1 MRKFRFHNTNRKRF
15 FLLMDRTSAII
26 ISADMSNRTTL
37 AADFRREDK
46 NIEFLWKQKPGT
58 GRVAVSKEV
67 FMPFKDE
74 HHGEAARGP

>member
-1 MRKFRFHNTNRKRF
+1 
-15 FLLMDRTSAII
+15 
-26 ISADMSNRTTL
+26 MSNRTTL

-58 GRVAVSKEV
+58 GRVADSKEV